1 MVANTIPNTM
11 KSNGEINQL
20 ESQSSKTLDDSP
32 ADARAACRVWNHES
46 GKHEFG
52 KYDFWKLESEVTLN
66 ASNFIFIKL
75 TTKVAGSTMCAYI
88 QTKNALN
95 PKPTLTETRSL
106 F

>member
-1 MVANTIPNTM
+1 MVASTIPNTM

-52 KYDFWKLESEVTLN
+52 KHEFGDMGLEPLLLEHCVSET
-66 ASNFIFIKL
+66 
-75 TTKVAGSTMCAYI
+75 
-88 QTKNALN
+88 
-95 PKPTLTETRSL
+95 
-106 F
+106 

>member
-20 ESQSSKTLDDSP
+20 ESQNSKTLDDSP

-52 KYDFWKLESEVTLN
+52 KHEFGDMSLEPLVLEHCVSET
-66 ASNFIFIKL
+66 
-75 TTKVAGSTMCAYI
+75 
-88 QTKNALN
+88 
-95 PKPTLTETRSL
+95 
-106 F
+106 

>member
-52 KYDFWKLESEVTLN
+52 KHEFGDMSLEPLVLEHCVSET
-66 ASNFIFIKL
+66 
-75 TTKVAGSTMCAYI
+75 
-88 QTKNALN
+88 
-95 PKPTLTETRSL
+95 
-106 F
+106 